1 VDTGGGGVWSDDPS
15 DDSGSDSVGPPA
27 EAVGGGRGSIASSD
41 PDSDSQGGEALTA
54 GVHGFEPYAGSGS
67 MPAQQADIAAF
78 SYTAS
83 APMTFDGAD
92 DADAPPLDDD
102 GLSGAGPP
110 GV

>member
-1 VDTGGGGVWSDDPS
+1 MDAGGGAWSDDPS
-15 DDSGSDSVGPPA
+15 DDSDSDCVGPPA
-27 EAVGGGRGSIASSD
+27 EAVGGGRGSSTSSD
-41 PDSDSQGGEALTA
+41 SGSDSQGGEAPTA
-54 GVHGFEPYAGSGS
+54 GMHGFEPYAGSGS
-67 MPAQQADIAAF
+67 RPAQQADIAAF

-92 DADAPPLDDD
+92 DADAPPHDDD